1 MEESPALTPEGC
13 DPCGQDLCFWWQ
25 GSPVAWVRTLVGAE
39 VRATPTPYTLQSSK
53 VGVTNVATDL
63 NTYIF
68 TESEMRTD

>member
-1 MEESPALTPEGC
+1 MWRKVLPPEGC

-53 VGVTNVATDL
+53 VGVTNVTMSQLTLILIYSQKA
-63 NTYIF
+63 
-68 TESEMRTD
+68 R